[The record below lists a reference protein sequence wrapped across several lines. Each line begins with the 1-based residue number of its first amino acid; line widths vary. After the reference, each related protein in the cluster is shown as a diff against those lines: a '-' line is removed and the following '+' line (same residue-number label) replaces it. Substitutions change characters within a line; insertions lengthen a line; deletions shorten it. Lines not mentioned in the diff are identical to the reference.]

1 MSGIATWFVAHRTVS
16 GQFCDDDDDDDSD
29 DSDGYGDY
37 DDDDDDDKDV
47 SVQTLSFHVCDHPS
61 DLPPGARCF
70 LTMIILIFSPD
81 PDSIDPDD
89 AHPDDP
95 DSSGADPDMVLMVIS
110 SDL

>member
-1 MSGIATWFVAHRTVS
+1 MMATNEGDF
-16 GQFCDDDDDDDSD
+16 DDDDDGFDD
-29 DSDGYGDY
+29 DGGGGGAYDADA
-37 DDDDDDDKDV
+37 DDDDDGKDV

-95 DSSGADPDMVLMVIS
+95 DSSGADPDMVLLLVLMVIS